1 MHKKIYLLVFF
12 FGFIFAQHT
21 HDHDDYI
28 RCAADELEQEL
39 QLTNPEFIAKRDAE
53 ILKAQKLIEEN
64 PQWRV
69 DSRSQ
74 NTIYIPV
81 IFHVLYATSS
91 GNLPASKI
99 GAP

>member
-12 FGFIFAQHT
+12 LGFIFAQHT

-53 ILKAQKLIEEN
+53 ILKAQELIKEN
-64 PQWRV
+64 PDEAVAGFLGLVR
-69 DSRSQ
+69 
-74 NTIYIPV
+74 
-81 IFHVLYATSS
+81 
-91 GNLPASKI
+91 GKEPA
-99 GAP
+99 A